1 MHVGAS
7 ISVMSRIIKF
17 LFLLPAFWLAFPAA
31 AQNPGSSIFRDV
43 VLRLDTATY
52 SLSRDALELNGETRL
67 PFYYQTETEVAE
79 VLLYPAFPQQNH
91 TVTLTRSADFEL
103 MDSVAFTKDHF
114 RLKVKFRNLTGSDFL
129 NFLFTVKDSAGT
141 TRQEV
146 IKLFP
151 YTRTSV
157 KLFEPDNE
165 LFVGEEKIF
174 ELTTNNLRNVKKPV
188 DWVKGENFDYRIS
201 EQNGI
206 LRLHV
211 LPSVLGTRTLRVRLQ
226 TNKPSLDRNRKI
238 TYDLP
243 VIEKT
248 FNIKGSRLR
257 FLSLDK
263 KEIIYDETSRT
274 RGVEVLVENNWNLTL
289 QKTYRIEDQENPGG
303 VLIGELFTRQSVA
316 NNKVLCWLR
325 VFNYHRVSEGYLYLK
340 DGDQARFI
348 TNFAILP
355 KSAVKAVS
363 IMHEGGDWS
372 SNLTVNPGEII
383 NLKMEGE
390 GLSKAR
396 FRFDDLT
403 DITSDSSLRTDEAVV
418 YKLRVPVGISR
429 KKIGIYNRAA
439 STGYFLTVKE
449 YQRPR
454 NFDFVYIN
462 YGDKPQKVSGL
473 VDGPIFY
480 EHVVKDIVFTFQPN
494 AIENDKKLYGRQ
506 YLDIDVRIT
515 NSRNELIDQ
524 RTIDNIV
531 ICPGDNSPRA
541 AIANDRECTYG
552 EISLNSILGRKTYD
566 LNEWSRIEITIRHD
580 KDKYGSEGQT
590 KKIDI
595 LLRRHVKFDT
605 EVSFPAGLLVK
616 HQGSEGYG
624 NLGGI
629 SMAMIAQFS
638 FYHPEKINRYRPYK
652 IGAGF
657 LALNAFNFSNSSDVQ
672 RDLGAVIIGSVYPTT
687 RDTKLSFPLYLG
699 GGYFISK
706 KTDPWFYF
714 LGPGIQVRF

>member
-1 MHVGAS
+1 MFRVLS
-7 ISVMSRIIKF
+7 
-17 LFLLPAFWLAFPAA
+17 FLLLLAVVLPAAPVFSQNPVSGAFREVVLHLDTASYSLSKNAVLFNGETQLAFPY
-31 AQNPGSSIFRDV
+31 QS
-43 VLRLDTATY
+43 
-52 SLSRDALELNGETRL
+52 ET
-67 PFYYQTETEVAE
+67 QVAE
-79 VLLYPAFPQQNH
+79 VNLYPSFSARNH
-91 TVTLTRSADFEL
+91 TVTLARSADFEQ
-103 MDSVAFTKDHF
+103 MDSVVNINDQYY
-114 RLKVKFRNLTGSDFL
+114 RVKVKFRNLTGSQFL
-129 NFLFTVKDSAGT
+129 NFTFAVKDSASAP
-141 TRQEV
+141 RLEV
-146 IKLFP
+146 VKLFP

-157 KLFEPDNE
+157 KLFQEDNE
-165 LFVGEEKIF
+165 LFVGEEKIL
-174 ELTTNNLRNVKKPV
+174 ELTTDNIRNVKRPL
-188 DWVKGENFDYRIS
+188 DWVKGEGIDYRLS

-211 LPSVLGTRTLRVRLQ
+211 MPTQLGTRTLKVRLQ
-226 TNKPSLDRNRKI
+226 SNKPSLDKNGKP

-243 VIEKT
+243 TLEKT
-248 FNIKGSRLR
+248 FMVKGSRLR
-257 FLSLDK
+257 FLALDK
-263 KEIIYDETSRT
+263 KEFIYDETSRT
-274 RGVEVLVENNWNLTL
+274 KGIEVLVENNWNLTL
-289 QKTYRIEDQENPGG
+289 QKTYRIEDQEAPGG
-303 VLIGELFTRQSVA
+303 VLIGELFTRNSVA

-325 VFNYHRVSEGYLYLK
+325 VFNYHRISEGYLYLK

-363 IMHEGGDWS
+363 IMHEGGDWT
-372 SNLTVNPGEII
+372 SNLTVNPGEVI
-383 NLKMEGE
+383 NLKIEGE

-403 DITSDSSLRTDEAVV
+403 DITTDSTLRTDEAVV
-418 YKLRVPVGISR
+418 YKLRVPVNISR
-429 KKIGIYNRAA
+429 RKIGIYNRAA
-439 STGYFLTVKE
+439 STGHFLTVKE

-462 YGDKPQKVSGL
+462 YGAKPQKVSGI
-473 VDGPIFY
+473 VDGPILY
-480 EHVVKDIVFTFQPN
+480 DHVVKDIVFTFQPN
-494 AIENDKKLYGRQ
+494 VIENEKKLYGKQ
-506 YLDIDVRIT
+506 YLDIDVRVT

-524 RTIDNIV
+524 RTIENIV

-541 AIANDRECTYG
+541 AFVNDRECTYG
-552 EISLNSILGRKTYD
+552 EISLNNFLGRKTYD
-566 LNEWSRIEITIRHD
+566 LSEWNRIEITIRHD
-580 KDKYGSEGQT
+580 KDKYGSEGQS

-595 LLRRHVKFDT
+595 LLRRRVKFDT

-616 HQGSEGYG
+616 HQNSDGYG

-638 FYHPEKINRYRPYK
+638 FYHPEKINRFRPYK

-657 LALNAFNFSNSSDVQ
+657 LALNAFNFSNSANVQ
-672 RDLGAVIIGSVYPTT
+672 RDLGAVIIGSLYPTT
-687 RDTKLSFPLYLG
+687 RETKLSFPLYLG

>member
-1 MHVGAS
+1 MHLDTAS
-7 ISVMSRIIKF
+7 YNLSKNAV
-17 LFLLPAFWLAFPAA
+17 LFNGEPHLAFP
-31 AQNPGSSIFRDV
+31 
-43 VLRLDTATY
+43 Y
-52 SLSRDALELNGETRL
+52 H
-67 PFYYQTETEVAE
+67 TETLVAE
-79 VLLYPAFPQQNH
+79 VNLYPTFLPQNH
-91 TVTLTRSADFEL
+91 TVTLARSADYEL
-103 MDSVAFTKDHF
+103 MDSLVNYNNQYY
-114 RLKVKFRNLTGSDFL
+114 RVKVKFRNLTGSQFL
-129 NFLFTVKDSAGT
+129 NFTFTLKDSAAAP
-141 TRQEV
+141 RLEV
-146 IKLFP
+146 VKLLP
-151 YTRTSV
+151 YTCTSV
-157 KLFEPDNE
+157 KLFADDNE

-174 ELTTNNLRNVKKPV
+174 ELETDNLRNVKRPL
-188 DWVKGENFDYRIS
+188 DWVKGDGIDYRLS
-201 EQNGI
+201 EKSGI

-211 LPSVLGTRTLRVRLQ
+211 MPNQLGTRTLKVRLQ
-226 TNKPSLDRNRKI
+226 SNKPYLTAQGKLS
-238 TYDLP
+238 YDLAP
-243 VIEKT
+243 IEKT
-248 FNIKGSRLR
+248 FTVKGSRLR
-257 FLSLDK
+257 FLALDK
-263 KEIIYDETSRT
+263 KEIVYDEISRT
-274 RGVEVLVENNWNLTL
+274 KGIEVLVENNWNLTL
-289 QKTYRIEDQENPGG
+289 QKTYRIEDQEAPGG
-303 VLIGELFTRQSVA
+303 VLIGELFTRNSVA

-325 VFNYHRVSEGYLYLK
+325 VFNYHRISEGYLYLK

-355 KSAVKAVS
+355 KSAIKAVS
-363 IMHEGGDWS
+363 IMHEGGDWTN
-372 SNLTVNPGEII
+372 NLTVNPGEII
-383 NLKMEGE
+383 NLKIEGE
-390 GLSKAR
+390 GLGKAR
-396 FRFDDLT
+396 FRFDDLN
-403 DITSDSSLRTDEAVV
+403 DITSDSSLRTDETII
-418 YKLRVPVGISR
+418 YKLQVPVTISR
-429 KKIGIYNRAA
+429 KKIGIYNRAT
-439 STGYFLTVKE
+439 STGHFLIVKE
-449 YQRPR
+449 HQRPR

-462 YGDKPQKVSGL
+462 YGDKQKKVSSL
-473 VDGPIFY
+473 INGPIFY

-506 YLDIDVRIT
+506 HLDIDVRVT

-524 RTIDNIV
+524 RTIENIV

-541 AIANDRECTYG
+541 AIANDNECTYG

-580 KDKYGSEGQT
+580 KEKYGSEGMT

-595 LLRRHVKFDT
+595 LLRRRVKFDT

-657 LALNAFNFSNSSDVQ
+657 LALNAFNFSNSSDVE
-672 RDLGAVIIGSVYPTT
+672 RDLGAVLIGSVYPTT

-706 KTDPWFYF
+706 KTNPWFYF